1 MNNKKTKEFIDEL
14 KLLCLRYNLAL
25 DLSKIKKEIK
35 ATNNTKKLDIEKETG
50 RSFWG
55 NLAGLVKKSKN

>member
-1 MNNKKTKEFIDEL
+1 MNNKKTKEFIDKL
-14 KLLCLRYNLAL
+14 KFLCLQYDIVL

-50 RSFWG
+50 KSFWG
-55 NLAGLVKKSKN
+55 NLAKLVKKSKN